1 VRVASTTYALDIM
14 ETPKVNGR
22 CAGFAAYDAWADA
35 LLKESEFP
43 KGAPLP
49 MLMERLMCQAD
60 GVTMIGER
68 RQAYRFLQEQT
79 GLSSQARL
87 ELEKAAQLFHEE
99 SSLAL
104 QMGKVIGNMQM
115 GEKQALSLARREVRE
130 ELAQLIQEAKGLNM
144 QAAAHMRQALQLQNW
159 VVP

>member
-1 VRVASTTYALDIM
+1 
-14 ETPKVNGR
+14 
-22 CAGFAAYDAWADA
+22 
-35 LLKESEFP
+35 
-43 KGAPLP
+43 
-49 MLMERLMCQAD
+49 
-60 GVTMIGER
+60 MIGER